1 MRHRVPSIHFVH
13 VKFQFRLLCYTEFHG
28 GRERPHSIKTVV
40 LDVHYVTFHLYILTL
55 DLRIP
60 FRLQTD
66 EYGVRPLLVDPSYI
80 WAFSSLMSQRY
91 VSLWPIIFV
100 DN

>member
-13 VKFQFRLLCYTEFHG
+13 VNFQFRLLCYIEFHG

-55 DLRIP
+55 GLRIP
-60 FRLQTD
+60 FRLQTY
-66 EYGVRPLLVDPSYI
+66 ECGVRPLLVDPSYI
-80 WAFSSLMSQRY
+80 WALSSFVSQHY